1 MKTFL
6 AVIRM
11 CRVNVR
17 LGASPPCNIVIA
29 IGKTECQAALHQQL
43 IGDASDT
50 IELATPGR

>member
-29 IGKTECQAALHQQL
+29 IGKTLRNTL
-43 IGDASDT
+43 RASS
-50 IELATPGR
+50 LLSS